1 MLGVYDYTVI
11 LTYCSMISG
20 VIGIIVAM
28 TGIGHPFFGTLFL
41 LISGLLDGF
50 DGKVAR
56 RKKGRT
62 DFEKKF
68 GVQIDSMA
76 DLICFGVLPAAI
88 AISLLRVNGI
98 FTELVRHYDYEGNLW
113 IVILLITIAI
123 FYILAALIRLAYFN
137 ATTEERRET
146 AEKTGIEYYSGL
158 PVTSAALVF
167 PLALVVHYCTR
178 ADLTIF
184 YFLIMLIMAIMFVW
198 NFKIKKPGKV
208 GFTIL
213 ILIGIVE
220 LVATI
225 MILCYE

>member
-1 MLGVYDYTVI
+1 MLGVYDFTVI

-28 TGIGHPFFGTLFL
+28 TGIGHPFLGALFL
-41 LISGLLDGF
+41 LVSGLLDGF

-56 RKKGRT
+56 KKKGRT
-62 DFEKKF
+62 EFEKNF
-68 GVQIDSMA
+68 GVQIDSMS

-88 AISLLRVNGI
+88 AMSLLRVTGI
-98 FTELVRHYDYEGNLW
+98 FTELKHHKDYEGNLW
-113 IVILLITIAI
+113 LLIILVTIAI

-146 AEKTGIEYYSGL
+146 AEKTGVEYFSGL

-167 PLALVVHYCTR
+167 PLTLVVHYYTN
-178 ADLTIF
+178 ADLTLF
-184 YFLIMLIMAIMFVW
+184 YFLIMLIMAILFVW

-208 GFTIL
+208 GL
-213 ILIGIVE
+213 AVMVGIGILE
-220 LVATI
+220 LIAVI
-225 MILCYE
+225 YILNCG